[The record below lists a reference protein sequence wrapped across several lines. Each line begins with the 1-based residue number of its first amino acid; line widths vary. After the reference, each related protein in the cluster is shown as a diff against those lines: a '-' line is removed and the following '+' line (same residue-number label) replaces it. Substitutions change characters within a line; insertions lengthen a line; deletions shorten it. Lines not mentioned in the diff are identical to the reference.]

1 MDINVTPEEMFGL
14 GAAVAVIP
22 VIVAHLK
29 PALRRWWP
37 EDGPW
42 ELLADLVGVLW
53 VLGLWQAGY
62 APASVNNPWA
72 AAITGLAIGI
82 MSSRARDAAQAV
94 AAPRAFVSEPEPWE
108 GIAPDPVPRP
118 VVRSLSVDFDAS
130 ALPAEPPE
138 SRSAIKAY

>member
-1 MDINVTPEEMFGL
+1 MDINVTLEEMFGL
-14 GAAVAVIP
+14 GAAVAIIP

-29 PALRRWWP
+29 PALRRVWP

-42 ELLADLVGVLW
+42 ELIADLIGVLW

-62 APASVNNPWA
+62 APESVTNPWA

-94 AAPRAFVSEPEPWE
+94 ATPRARSFVDADEEWVEDVVDSDPA
-108 GIAPDPVPRP
+108 APV
-118 VVRSLSVDFDAS
+118 
-130 ALPAEPPE
+130 E
-138 SRSAIKAY
+138 SRSFIKAY